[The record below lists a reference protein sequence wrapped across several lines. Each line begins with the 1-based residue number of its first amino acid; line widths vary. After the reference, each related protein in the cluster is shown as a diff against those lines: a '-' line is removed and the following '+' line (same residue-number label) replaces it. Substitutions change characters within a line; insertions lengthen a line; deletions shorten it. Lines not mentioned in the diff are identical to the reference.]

1 MVRTALVTGTEGAD
15 EDLGGQILAA
25 ADTDAANNV
34 PSYGHPVTLKVAEG
48 SRLPAER
55 RNSSASVSMFV
66 IP

>member
-34 PSYGHPVTLKVAEG
+34 PSYGHPVTLKWPKEAG
-48 SRLPAER
+48 SDAER